1 MYIQLIAV
9 NVLHNGNTKAKMKKK
24 KRIRRQASM
33 QAGR

>member
-9 NVLHNGNTKAKMKKK
+9 NALPNGNIKAKMKKK

-33 QAGR
+33 QIDR